1 MGDSRFMG
9 DDVVLTNC
17 ETLKLLGIS
26 RPTLNRL
33 DRAVEGPP
41 RIQLSSRRA
50 LVGGSVTVR
59 AWLRSRQR
67 QESAE

>member
-1 MGDSRFMG
+1 MGDCRFTA

-17 ETLKLLGIS
+17 ETLEVLGIS

-33 DRAVEGPP
+33 DRAGEGPP
-41 RIQLSSRRA
+41 KIQLSARHGRR
-50 LVGGSVTVR
+50 LGDFR

-67 QESAE
+67 QEPTE